1 MMSHLNSSSFVFFH
15 RGWLWTV
22 WRCRYPKC
30 SRPDRHMWLCHVL
43 RVWRACEFWTL
54 TAPVSMPTQMSSD
67 STTSLNWHGKWCRHL
82 SRIVGKLLLEQFG
95 IFSLI
100 RANTCSKEWDDSKEG
115 DLSITAVSFVKIL
128 QNKTKTNVYWR
139 KDFLRLKP

>member
-82 SRIVGKLLLEQFG
+82 SRIVGKLLLEHLW

-100 RANTCSKEWDDSKEG
+100 WANTCSKEGGDSQEG
-115 DLSITAVSFVKIL
+115 DLSITAGSSVIIF
-128 QNKTKTNVYWR
+128 QNNTMANVCQR
-139 KDFLRLKP
+139 KDFM